1 MRKFPVNLFCF
12 IFFSSISFAQAKV
25 ERGSQ
30 SIINFLPK
38 EYGANGQNWA
48 ITQDGK
54 GIMYFGNELGL
65 LEFDGITW
73 RLYQVSNKSVI
84 RSLAFDE
91 DGKLY
96 AVATAE
102 LGYFLADSSGK
113 LSYHSLMNYI
123 PRDKRDF
130 SDVWNTFF

>member
-1 MRKFPVNLFCF
+1 MRKFPAILICF
-12 IFFSSISFAQAKV
+12 IFFSSISLAQTKI
-25 ERGSQ
+25 EGGSQ
-30 SIINFLPK
+30 SIINYLPR

-48 ITQDGK
+48 IAQDNR

-84 RSLAFDE
+84 RSLAYDDD

-96 AVATAE
+96 AGASGD
-102 LGYFLADSSGK
+102 LGYFFPD
-113 LSYHSLMNYI
+113 
-123 PRDKRDF
+123 
-130 SDVWNTFF
+130 